1 MGLKKAI
8 YNVYYLLSKLEGEII
23 SQGDYYLAVKNHDRY
38 YILLYYYQ
46 QQLDNILI
54 DPHNTMTYSTYKQQM
69 MSRLTTIV
77 YAGLKLN
84 HSHYKVRTYIL
95 NEDNGCVFTQWMNM
109 GAPQHMD
116 QEDMRFLMSKENMG
130 LHVARIPAKD
140 TLHLECSMKSN
151 EIQLV
156 EIWEEN

>member
-1 MGLKKAI
+1 MCI
-8 YNVYYLLSKLEGEII
+8 YPMDEYG
-23 SQGDYYLAVKNHDRY
+23 G
-38 YILLYYYQ
+38 
-46 QQLDNILI
+46 
-54 DPHNTMTYSTYKQQM
+54 T
-69 MSRLTTIV
+69 
-77 YAGLKLN
+77 
-84 HSHYKVRTYIL
+84 
-95 NEDNGCVFTQWMNM
+95 
-109 GAPQHMD
+109 QHMD